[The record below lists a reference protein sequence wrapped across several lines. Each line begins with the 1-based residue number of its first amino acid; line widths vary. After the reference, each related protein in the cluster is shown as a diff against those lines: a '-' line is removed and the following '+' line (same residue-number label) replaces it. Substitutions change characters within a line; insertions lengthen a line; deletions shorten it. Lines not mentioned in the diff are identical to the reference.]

1 MKSLGKILITV
12 AICAAVGFALW
23 TYLPAATSASSKTR
37 YGKVKRGD
45 LLRRVTISG
54 QIQPARR
61 TIFIAPFAGYIQKIY
76 VTVGQRVRKG
86 DPVLSI
92 SSTLQKEE
100 PVYPIR
106 APFSGTIVDV
116 KKQEGE
122 YVTDKDSKDII
133 VRMDDLSK
141 YFVQANAPEVDASRV
156 RKGMEVEV
164 RVNALSGPPLKG
176 IVRNI
181 DLAAEEA
188 DGWKAQ
194 QSTFEVSVEIIKPP
208 PEIRSGQT
216 AILDIVTD
224 RYKDVLYL
232 EQEFINREG
241 DQRFIID
248 RKGKRRNITIGHQSD
263 LAVEITGG
271 LSEGDEA
278 EQIDF
283 LKLLESGI

>member
-1 MKSLGKILITV
+1 MKSLGKVLVSIAV
-12 AICAAVGFALW
+12 CAVIGIALW
-23 TYLPAATSASSKTR
+23 KYAPPAATSNTKTR

-54 QIQPARR
+54 QIEPSRR
-61 TIFIAPFAGYIQKIY
+61 TIFVAPFAGYIQKIY
-76 VTVGQRVRKG
+76 VNVGQKVQRG
-86 DPVLSI
+86 DPVLAI

-106 APFSGTIVDV
+106 APFTGTIVDV

-122 YVTDKDSKDII
+122 YVTDKDNKDII
-133 VRMDDLSK
+133 IRMDDLSK
-141 YFVQANAPEVDASRV
+141 YFVKANAPEVDASRV

-164 RVNALSGPPLKG
+164 RVNALPGPSLKG

-194 QSTFEVSVEIIKPP
+194 QSTFEVSVEILKPP
-208 PEIRSGQT
+208 PDIRSGQT

-248 RKGKRRNITIGHQSD
+248 REGKRRNIKTGRQSD
-263 LAVEITGG
+263 LAVEITDG
-271 LSEGDEA
+271 LQEGDEA